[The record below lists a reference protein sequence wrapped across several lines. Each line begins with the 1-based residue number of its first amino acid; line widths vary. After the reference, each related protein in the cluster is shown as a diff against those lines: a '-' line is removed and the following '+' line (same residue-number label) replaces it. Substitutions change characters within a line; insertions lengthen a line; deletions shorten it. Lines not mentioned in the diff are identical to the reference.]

1 MDLTPYVEALR
12 RDLAAAAAAGSEEAR
27 RIAELLAV
35 ALEPAARLAI
45 LDALSAA
52 TAEVTD
58 ALDGPTVE
66 VRLHGREPRVVVTP
80 VIPESTAGPVSG
92 PAAGLSDDADGTARI
107 TLRLP
112 ESIKTRLE
120 EEATREALSVNTWLV
135 RAIARALDYA
145 PNPRGG
151 RRITGYA
158 RG

>member
-1 MDLTPYVEALR
+1 MDLAPYVEGLR
-12 RDLAAAAAAGSEEAR
+12 RDLVAAAAAGSDETR
-27 RIAELLAV
+27 RVAELLV
-35 ALEPAARLAI
+35 SALEPAVRLAVM
-45 LDALSAA
+45 DALSAVA
-52 TAEVTD
+52 AEVTD

-66 VRLHGREPRVVVTP
+66 VRLHGREPRVVVST
-80 VIPESTAGPVSG
+80 VAPE
-92 PAAGLSDDADGTARI
+92 PAATAPPDDGEGTARI

-112 ESIKTRLE
+112 ESVKVRME
-120 EEATREALSVNTWLV
+120 EAATREALSVNTWLV

>member
-1 MDLTPYVEALR
+1 MDLTPYLEGLR
-12 RDLAAAAAAGSEEAR
+12 RDLATAAAAGSAETQR
-27 RIAELLAV
+27 VAELLAN

-45 LDALSAA
+45 MDALTAVA
-52 TAEVTD
+52 AEVTD

-66 VRLHGREPRVVVTP
+66 VRLHGREPRVVV
-80 VIPESTAGPVSG
+80 ESAATEPPPAP
-92 PAAGLSDDADGTARI
+92 PAADDAAGTVRI

-112 ESIKTRLE
+112 ESIKVRLE
-120 EEATREALSVNTWLV
+120 EAATKEALSVNTWLV
-135 RAIARALDYA
+135 RVIARALDHA

>member
-1 MDLTPYVEALR
+1 MDLTPYVESLR
-12 RDLAAAAAAGSEEAR
+12 RDLGAAAAAGSDEAR
-27 RIAELLAV
+27 RIAELLAT

-52 TAEVTD
+52 AAEVTD
-58 ALDGPTVE
+58 ALDGSTVE
-66 VRLHGREPRVVVTP
+66 IRLHGREPRVAVTT
-80 VIPESTAGPVSG
+80 VNPEPAGGPTSG
-92 PAAGLSDDADGTARI
+92 PSSGPSEDTEGTARI

-112 ESIKTRLE
+112 ESIKARLE
-120 EEATREALSVNTWLV
+120 EAATREALSVNTWLV
-135 RAIARALDYA
+135 RAIARALDYT

>member
-1 MDLTPYVEALR
+1 MDLTPYVESLR
-12 RDLAAAAAAGSEEAR
+12 RDLAAAVAAGSDEAR
-27 RIAELLAV
+27 RIADLLAT
-35 ALEPAARLAI
+35 ALEPATRLAI

-52 TAEVTD
+52 AAEVTD
-58 ALDGPTVE
+58 ALDGSTVE
-66 VRLHGREPRVVVTP
+66 IRLHGREPRVVVTT
-80 VIPESTAGPVSG
+80 VNPEPAGGPTSG
-92 PAAGLSDDADGTARI
+92 PSEDTEGTARI

-112 ESIKTRLE
+112 ESTKARLE
-120 EEATREALSVNTWLV
+120 EAATREALSVNTWLV

>member
-12 RDLAAAAAAGSEEAR
+12 RDLAAAAAAGSDEAR
-27 RIAELLAV
+27 RIADLLAT

-45 LDALSAA
+45 LDALSAVA
-52 TAEVTD
+52 AEVTD
-58 ALDGPTVE
+58 ALDGSTVE
-66 VRLHGREPRVVVTP
+66 VRLHGREPRVVVTALA
-80 VIPESTAGPVSG
+80 PE
-92 PAAGLSDDADGTARI
+92 PAAGPPPGLADDAAGTARI

-112 ESIKTRLE
+112 ESVKARLE
-120 EEATREALSVNTWLV
+120 EAATREALSVNTWLV
-135 RAIARALDYA
+135 RAIARALEYA

>member
-1 MDLTPYVEALR
+1 MELTPYIEALR
-12 RDLAAAAAAGSEEAR
+12 RDLAAAAAAGSDEAR
-27 RIAELLAV
+27 RVADLLAG

-45 LDALSAA
+45 MDALSTVA
-52 TAEVTD
+52 AEVTD
-58 ALDGPTVE
+58 ALDGSTVE
-66 VRLHGREPRVVVTP
+66 VRLHGREPRVVVTT
-80 VIPESTAGPVSG
+80 VTPE
-92 PAAGLSDDADGTARI
+92 PASPPPADDAEGTARI

-120 EEATREALSVNTWLV
+120 EAATREALSVNTWLV
-135 RAIARALDYA
+135 RVISRALDYA